1 MSDPV
6 SSDARPTVIDNF
18 TILRRLGAGAMGEVF
33 LAEESITRR
42 TVAVKQMSERYAND
56 PNAVKRF
63 EREIQVIAQFE
74 HPHIAGYA
82 GHGKTNGRP
91 YLAVEYVIGPT
102 LADFIRGGRRV
113 PEDLALIMAIQIAEG
128 LHYAHTKRGLIHRD
142 IKPGNVLVD
151 LRGHTQLTED
161 AIAKIIDFGL
171 SQARAQKD
179 FDDFGLG
186 QIVQSQSDTEDGA
199 RAQLIDA
206 GALASEVKTE
216 EGAPVDARLTMAGQV
231 MGTPYYMSPEQVSA
245 ARQLTFHSDL
255 YSLGATLFHLL
266 TGRPPFVG
274 RTASLT
280 IIAHLNEPAPDPC
293 RYLRSLRPTTG
304 ALVQKALQKAPNQ
317 RHLSWDQFIH
327 QAKGALAVLRSTRSG
342 AERQQQQTPGTGT
355 GTRRII
361 PLAEVDRSVTE
372 ALGDSKPGQLTGSEA
387 LQAVTTHF
395 IRRLKDA
402 KSPSSIQRDGGT
414 PPPRKP

>member
-6 SSDARPTVIDNF
+6 PSDARPTVIDNF

-102 LADFIRGGRRV
+102 LADFVRGGRRV

-128 LHYAHTKRGLIHRD
+128 LNYAHTRSGLIHRD

-161 AIAKIIDFGL
+161 AVAKIIDFGL

-179 FDDFGLG
+179 FDDFGIG
-186 QIVQSQSDTEDGA
+186 KIVQSQSDTEDGA

-206 GALASEVKTE
+206 GALASA

-231 MGTPYYMSPEQVSA
+231 MGTPFYMSPEQVSA

-274 RTASLT
+274 RTPSLT

-293 RYLRSLRPTTG
+293 RHLRSLRPTTG
-304 ALVQKALQKAPNQ
+304 ALVMKALQKTPAQ

-342 AERQQQQTPGTGT
+342 TDRQQQTGTAT
-355 GTRRII
+355 GTRRIV
-361 PLAEVDRSVTE
+361 PLAEVDRSVSE

-387 LQAVTTHF
+387 LQAVTTRF
-395 IRRLKDA
+395 IRRLKDT

-414 PPPRKP
+414 PPPRQP